1 MKKIIREVKDLKPL
15 ITQNTMCFIVS
26 SIVAFFV
33 DAIPFAFG
41 ISIWLW
47 FIIYLLLMIYSY
59 LFCLVIYKLFIP
71 ASSRVSKADID
82 TFLINKGKNI
92 CKNNKFKIAVVN
104 PFTMTI
110 KYWAKTISKQK
121 VKYVF
126 YIKDNI
132 FKEFPSKCSQNSK
145 NTL

>member
-1 MKKIIREVKDLKPL
+1 MKKVIREVKDLKPL
-15 ITQNTMCFIVS
+15 ITQNTICFVVS
-26 SIVAFFV
+26 VIVAFFV

-41 ISIWLW
+41 IPIWLW
-47 FIIYLLLMIYSY
+47 FIIYLLLMVYSY
-59 LFCLVIYKLFIP
+59 FFCLVIYKLFIP

-92 CKNNKFKIAVVN
+92 YKNKKFKIAVVN

-110 KYWAKTISKQK
+110 KYWTKTISNRT

-132 FKEFPSKCSQNSK
+132 FKEFPSKSSQNSK

>member
-41 ISIWLW
+41 ISVWLW
-47 FIIYLLLMIYSY
+47 FIIYLLLIVYSY
-59 LFCLVIYKLFIP
+59 FFCLVIYKLFIP
-71 ASSRVSKADID
+71 VSNRVCKTDID
-82 TFLINKGKNI
+82 AFLINKGKDLHR
-92 CKNNKFKIAVVN
+92 NKKIKIVLVN

-110 KYWAKTISKQK
+110 KYWTKNTSKQRI
-121 VKYVF
+121 KYIF
-126 YIKDNI
+126 YIKENI
-132 FKEFPSKCSQNSK
+132 FKEFPSKCSKNSK

>member
-15 ITQNTMCFIVS
+15 ITQNTICFIVS
-26 SIVAFFV
+26 GIVAFFV

-41 ISIWLW
+41 ISVWLW
-47 FIIYLLLMIYSY
+47 FIIYLLLMVYSY
-59 LFCLVIYKLFIP
+59 FFCLVIYKLFIP

-92 CKNNKFKIAVVN
+92 YKNKKFKIAVVN

-110 KYWAKTISKQK
+110 KYWTKTISNRT

-132 FKEFPSKCSQNSK
+132 FKEFPSKSSQNSK

>member
-41 ISIWLW
+41 ISVWLW
-47 FIIYLLLMIYSY
+47 FIIYLLLMVYSY
-59 LFCLVIYKLFIP
+59 FFCLLIYKLFTP

-92 CKNNKFKIAVVN
+92 YKNKRFKIAVVN

-110 KYWAKTISKQK
+110 KYWTKTISKQK

-132 FKEFPSKCSQNSK
+132 FKEFPSKSSQNSK